1 MKSKINSID
10 NLRAFVIVLVVLHHA
25 VLAYHTAFAYYD
37 AYLFADMIPV
47 SNLINPII
55 DAEKWQ
61 IFDLITGINDTWFMS
76 LMFLISGLF
85 VWGGSLRRKGIGNYI
100 KDRAIR
106 LGRIFIVG
114 VLVIIPLPITQL
126 YFKGRYTQ
134 ENKRRLSF
142 SFGGLLLGKVFFVRT
157 ILVYLGI
164 VGL

>member
-85 VWGGSLRRKGIGNYI
+85 VWGSLRRKGIGNYI

-114 VLVIIPLPITQL
+114 VLVIIPIAYYPAVLQRAL
-126 YFKGRYTQ
+126 YSGEQAETFLQFWWALAGKG
-134 ENKRRLSF
+134 
-142 SFGGLLLGKVFFVRT
+142 FFVRT